1 MYDSVT
7 HPMPHKR
14 YIPACKMKTRWQ
26 LNPIMTLVVTRKAEK
41 VQRNQR
47 HVGWE
52 LAGEKCVWTRVMGF
66 YDDFNAKSLHICHI
80 SDCENL

>member
-47 HVGWE
+47 HVG
-52 LAGEKCVWTRVMGF
+52 
-66 YDDFNAKSLHICHI
+66 
-80 SDCENL
+80 